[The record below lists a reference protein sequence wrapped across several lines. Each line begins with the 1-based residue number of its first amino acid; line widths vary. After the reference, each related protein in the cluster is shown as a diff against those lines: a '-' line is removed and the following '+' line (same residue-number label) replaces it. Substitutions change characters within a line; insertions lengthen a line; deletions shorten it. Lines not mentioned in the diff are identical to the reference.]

1 MNSIIYTDPI
11 ARLLGPWASGLNLYS
26 ILFRIVLTFICATI
40 IGCERAH
47 KRHSAGLR
55 TFIIVYTA
63 SASAMMLDN
72 YCHLVTGL
80 TIPLISAA
88 SIIGIAIIHRRRF
101 LHGGNIE
108 LCRYHVL
115 SVHTSGHRTVFKG

>member
-1 MNSIIYTDPI
+1 MDTITYTDPI
-11 ARLLGPWASGLNLYS
+11 ASLLGQWASGLNLYS
-26 ILFRIVLTFICATI
+26 ILFRLALAFICATL

-72 YCHLVTGL
+72 LRRLHYQYCYHQRKFFLVQL
-80 TIPLISAA
+80 QKP
-88 SIIGIAIIHRRRF
+88 
-101 LHGGNIE
+101 N
-108 LCRYHVL
+108 
-115 SVHTSGHRTVFKG
+115 